1 MLEVL
6 ADWPTNFEHATKN
19 QKRLASKVSCS
30 PFRHKVGIIAG
41 VDAGLAD
48 GGRSI
53 RAVVTYHDAN
63 TAELLAHKVA
73 VEPCLFP
80 YVPGFLS
87 YRELPAVLN
96 ALSKHEH
103 MPDLLMCDGQG
114 LAHPRRFG
122 IACHLGVLIDR
133 PCIGV
138 AKSRLVGDYRA
149 PALRRGEYSPLTL
162 HGEQIGNV
170 LCTRDKVK
178 PLFISPGHKVS
189 FKQSVD
195 WTLRMGRG
203 FKLPEPTRWADKLA
217 SNRKHQ

>member
-6 ADWPTNFEHATKN
+6 ADWPTNFEQAKNN
-19 QKRLASKVSCS
+19 QKRLARKVSCT
-30 PFRHKVGIIAG
+30 PFHHKVRVIAG
-41 VDAGLAD
+41 IDAGVVN
-48 GGRSI
+48 GGQSI
-53 RAVVTYHDAN
+53 RAVVTYHDAK
-63 TAELLAHKVA
+63 TAELLDHKVA

-87 YRELPAVLN
+87 YRELPAVLK
-96 ALSKHEH
+96 ALAAHEQL
-103 MPDLLMCDGQG
+103 PDMLMCDGQG

-133 PCIGV
+133 PSIGV
-138 AKSRLVGDYRA
+138 AKSRLVGDYQP
-149 PALRRGEYSPLTL
+149 PALQRGESSSLTL
-162 HGEQIGNV
+162 RGEPIGTV

-189 FKQSVD
+189 FKQSVE